1 MIEKKSLD
9 HNEAQLI
16 IATIQMELEK
26 RKKAAVIAISD
37 NQGELIALLRT
48 DWAPLPSIVIA
59 TNKAWT
65 AAREAKPTYEIGQ
78 AARDLKSGFDMA
90 YYGDT
95 RYIGWGGGIPVIIE
109 GKVVGAIAVS
119 GLTEDEDIELA
130 KIGLSSII
138 K

>member
-1 MIEKKSLD
+1 
-9 HNEAQLI
+9 
-16 IATIQMELEK
+16 
-26 RKKAAVIAISD
+26 
-37 NQGELIALLRT
+37 
-48 DWAPLPSIVIA
+48 
-59 TNKAWT
+59 
-65 AAREAKPTYEIGQ
+65 
-78 AARDLKSGFDMA
+78 MA

-109 GKVVGAIAVS
+109 GKVIGAIAVS